1 MEGGIWNF
9 FLSLSRAGHSKMWE
23 MFRGE
28 SGSQKSQDRGNR
40 FDRIWECVWRVWP
53 MRSLARIISCCRES
67 WFEEGHSKGWGL
79 KFANSFVDFWFIPM

>member
-28 SGSQKSQDRGNR
+28 SRSQKSQDRGNR
-40 FDRIWECVWRVWP
+40 FDRIWAGMTNAESREGNFVLSGELVRRGLFERVG
-53 MRSLARIISCCRES
+53 
-67 WFEEGHSKGWGL
+67 FE
-79 KFANSFVDFWFIPM
+79 VR